1 MELELPRPILESSWD
16 GDKNLE
22 FQVIDWF
29 VQEDDRVPKMKE
41 YKDRYGVDYPD
52 EPPSYEVLMFG
63 ATNEGHSVCVAVE
76 KFEPSFYVRLPEKD
90 WEGKSDSHIHK
101 KILEHKEHL
110 MNGKYMSTFK
120 GVSSREM

>member
-1 MELELPRPILESSWD
+1 MAIRTLSFKSSI
-16 GDKNLE
+16 GLFKKMIVL
-22 FQVIDWF
+22 
-29 VQEDDRVPKMKE
+29 PKMKE

-90 WEGKSDSHIHK
+90 WRESPIV
-101 KILEHKEHL
+101 
-110 MNGKYMSTFK
+110 TFTK
-120 GVSSREM
+120 RY